1 LIEDHGI
8 SDWVDNAPN
17 ESERDFREA
26 VHTIL
31 SSIASDSN
39 LKANMVIKGGILL
52 AVRYQSH
59 RYTKDIDFSTTQKLT
74 EVSPDSIEED
84 LNKAFKKTAAKL
96 EYDMDCIVQS
106 CKVQPANKPDASFPS
121 VKISVGYARKGSSVH
136 QRLLAKNCPKCVSI
150 DYSLNELMP
159 NIEKI
164 SISDEEELNA
174 YTLTDLIA
182 EKLRSMLQQ
191 KKRNRARRQDIFDLV
206 LLLDKY
212 PGLDDEEKQEIFKS
226 LIKKSEFRDIDPE
239 INSLDDPE
247 IRERAAK
254 DYPTLADEIE
264 GDLPDFDETYDAVND
279 FYKSL
284 PWK

>member
-1 LIEDHGI
+1 MIEDHGI
-8 SDWVDNAPN
+8 SDWVDHAPDEN
-17 ESERDFREA
+17 ERGFREA

-31 SSIASDSN
+31 SSIASDPD

-74 EVSPDSIEED
+74 DINPDDIEEA

-96 EYDMDCIVQS
+96 DYDMDCLIQS

-121 VKISVGYARKGSSVH
+121 VKISVGYARKGSKEH
-136 QRLLAKNCPKCVSI
+136 PRLLVKKCSRCVSI

-164 SISDEEELNA
+164 SISDEEELIA

-212 PGLDDEEKQEIFKS
+212 PSLDDEEKQEIFKS
-226 LIKKSEFRDIDPE
+226 LIDKSKSRDVNPD

-247 IRERAAK
+247 IRERAEK

-264 GDLPDFDETYDAVND
+264 GELPDFDQTYDTVND

-284 PWK
+284 SWK

>member
-1 LIEDHGI
+1 MIEEHGI
-8 SDWVDNAPN
+8 SDWVDHAPDEN
-17 ESERDFREA
+17 ERGFREV

-31 SSIASDSN
+31 SSIASDPD

-59 RYTKDIDFSTTQKLT
+59 RYTKDIDFSTTQKL
-74 EVSPDSIEED
+74 VDINPDDIEEA

-96 EYDMDCIVQS
+96 DYDMDCLIQS

-121 VKISVGYARKGSSVH
+121 VKISVGYARKGSREH
-136 QRLLAKNCPKCVSI
+136 DRLMAKNCSRRVSI

-164 SISDEEELNA
+164 SISDEEELIA

-191 KKRNRARRQDIFDLV
+191 KKRKRARRQDIFDLV
-206 LLLDKY
+206 LLLEKY
-212 PGLDDEEKQEIFKS
+212 PSLDDEEKQEIFKS
-226 LIKKSEFRDIDPE
+226 LIDKSKSRDVDPE

-247 IRERAAK
+247 IRKRAAK

-264 GDLPDFDETYDAVND
+264 GELPDFDETYDTVNE